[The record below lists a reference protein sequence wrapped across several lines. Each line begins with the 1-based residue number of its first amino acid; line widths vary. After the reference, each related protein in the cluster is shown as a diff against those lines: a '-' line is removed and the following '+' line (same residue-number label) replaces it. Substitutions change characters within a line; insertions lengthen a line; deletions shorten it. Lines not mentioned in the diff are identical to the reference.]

1 MLNGRFTLYSP
12 KIILDKETSRL
23 YNLEYEFQ
31 LYDFL
36 NLVNKLIGIKK

>member
-12 KIILDKETSRL
+12 KIILDNETSRL

-31 LYDFL
+31 VYDFL
-36 NLVNKLIGIKK
+36 NLVNKLIEIKK